1 MTFNYEIILLK
12 RVIELN
18 ELNEEE
24 VKFIETKI
32 LANIESISM
41 REFYESKNS
50 DLQADI
56 TFIIHEF
63 EYSGQH
69 NLKYEN
75 KKFEIIRSYKR
86 KDGLLELT
94 CKEVILNE

>member
-1 MTFNYEIILLK
+1 MTFDYEITLLK
-12 RVIELN
+12 RVVELN
-18 ELNEEE
+18 ELNEEII
-24 VKFIETKI
+24 KNIETQI

-41 REFYESKNS
+41 REFYEAKNS
-50 DLQADI
+50 DLQVDI
-56 TFIIHEF
+56 IFIIHNF

-69 NLKYEN
+69 NLRYDN
-75 KKFEIIRSYKR
+75 KEFEIIRSYKR

>member
-1 MTFNYEIILLK
+1 MTFDYEITLLK
-12 RVIELN
+12 RVVELN

-24 VKFIETKI
+24 KKYIETQI

-41 REFYESKNS
+41 REFYEAKNS
-50 DLQADI
+50 DLQVDI
-56 TFIIHEF
+56 IFIIHNF

-69 NLKYEN
+69 NLRYDN
-75 KKFEIIRSYKR
+75 KEFEIIRSYKR

>member
-1 MTFNYEIILLK
+1 MPFDYEITLLK
-12 RVIELN
+12 RVVELN

-24 VKFIETKI
+24 KKYIETQI

-41 REFYESKNS
+41 REFYEAKNS
-50 DLQADI
+50 DLQVDI
-56 TFIIHEF
+56 TFIIHNF

-69 NLKYEN
+69 NLRYDN
-75 KKFEIIRSYKR
+75 KEFEIIRSYKR
-86 KDGLLELT
+86 KDGFLELT

>member
-1 MTFNYEIILLK
+1 MTFDYEITLLK
-12 RVIELN
+12 RVVELN
-18 ELNEEE
+18 ELNEE
-24 VKFIETKI
+24 VIKYIDTQI

-41 REFYESKNS
+41 REFYEAKNS
-50 DLQADI
+50 DLQVDI
-56 TFIIHEF
+56 IFIIHNF

-69 NLKYEN
+69 NLRYDN
-75 KKFEIIRSYKR
+75 KEFEIIRSYKR